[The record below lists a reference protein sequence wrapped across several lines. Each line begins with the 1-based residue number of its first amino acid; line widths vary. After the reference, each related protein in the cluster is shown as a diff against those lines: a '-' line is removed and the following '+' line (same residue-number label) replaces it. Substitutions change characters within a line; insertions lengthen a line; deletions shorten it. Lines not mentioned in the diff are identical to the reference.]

1 MLRLHRPGIGRRERW
16 EEMCRVLEVVGLRPG
31 TEYIHKY
38 PYEMSGGQ
46 RQRIGFAQALLSR
59 PKVILADEP
68 VSMLDV
74 SIRVDLLNLMRELRD
89 HDDVSILYITHD
101 IASARYI
108 ADRVVVMYA
117 GRIVE
122 QGPVEVVLGEARHP
136 YTRLLLEAV
145 GGEPEGP
152 VRMAGTVEG
161 LPTAGCAFFPRCGL
175 RIDVCREL
183 VPGLEVVR
191 RDHCV
196 ACHVEGRGVAG
207 SGEEHGEERWL

>member
-1 MLRLHRPGIGRRERW
+1 
-16 EEMCRVLEVVGLRPG
+16 
-31 TEYIHKY
+31 
-38 PYEMSGGQ
+38 MSGGQ

-122 QGPVEVVLGEARHP
+122 QGPVEAVLGEPRHP

-145 GGEPEGP
+145 EGQAEGRVRVADTAERLP
-152 VRMAGTVEG
+152 VT
-161 LPTAGCAFFPRCGL
+161 GCAFFPRCPL
-175 RIDVCREL
+175 RTDVCREL
-183 VPGLEVVR
+183 VPELEVVR
-191 RDHCV
+191 GAHWV
-196 ACHVEGRGVAG
+196 ACHVEGKDVDG
-207 SGEEHGEERWL
+207 SGKEHGGDK